1 MGINGGIT
9 SSSSQIF
16 TLSVRN
22 MLSVSLNVSL
32 GQSEVQNE
40 NLVGSFV
47 QSDAEVIGFYVS
59 MDEMSVVDVLNS

>member
-1 MGINGGIT
+1 
-9 SSSSQIF
+9 
-16 TLSVRN
+16 

-59 MDEMSVVDVLNS
+59 MDEMSVVDILNS